1 MIGATSKPRRAN
13 RRPLR
18 PMPNRTNLIEAT
30 IDRVDTNLIR
40 VKADVRNTPPYRL
53 TMQNVCYFV
62 TASDVDAEAF
72 KQIGQLRPGMSA
84 RACIFEHRGRRRIA
98 WIRSGNLAVA
108 PYDAVAQKR
117 RNLSLLAWASCLLV
131 LSLGIAAAALHSGWA
146 FVSALSTVAAIISLV
161 GNLLAIGGLSD
172 LIFQPQ
178 RREAQDS
185 WSCEPSGLDM
195 ERSSP

>member
-1 MIGATSKPRRAN
+1 MMGATSKRRRAN

-18 PMPNRTNLIEAT
+18 PMSNRTTLIEAT
-30 IDRVDTNLIR
+30 IDRVDTNLVR
-40 VKADVRNTPPYRL
+40 FKADVRKTPPYRL

-72 KQIGQLRPGMSA
+72 KLIEKLRPGMSV
-84 RACIFEHRGRRRIA
+84 RACTFAHRGRRRIA
-98 WIRSGNLAVA
+98 WIRSGNLAIA
-108 PYDAVAQKR
+108 PYDVLAQKR

-146 FVSALSTVAAIISLV
+146 FVSALATVVAIVSLT
-161 GNLLAIGGLSD
+161 GSLLAIGGLSD

-185 WSCEPSGLDM
+185 WLCEPSGFDV

>member
-1 MIGATSKPRRAN
+1 
-13 RRPLR
+13 
-18 PMPNRTNLIEAT
+18 MPNRTTLIEAT

-40 VKADVRNTPPYRL
+40 FKSDVRKAPPYRL
-53 TMQNVCYFV
+53 TMQSVCYFV

-72 KQIGQLRPGMSA
+72 KQIGKLKPGMSV
-84 RACIFEHRGRRRIA
+84 RACTFEHRGRRRIA
-98 WIRSGNLAVA
+98 WIRSGNLAIA
-108 PYDAVAQKR
+108 PHDVLAQKQ

-146 FVSALSTVAAIISLV
+146 FVSALATVVAIVSLV
-161 GNLLAIGGLSD
+161 GSLLAIGGLSD

-185 WSCEPSGLDM
+185 WRCEPSGFDV